1 VGASLGASVGAS
13 VGASAGRTMD
23 RESELK
29 KLCSAVSVRPVG
41 SENDLASDFG
51 LDCNCGLVGSV
62 VGAPEVG
69 ASVGT
74 AAAQL
79 AMRRL
84 AAAQGLGGEV
94 VAAPPHLN
102 SQASGLSVQGLQRQ
116 EDPSSWTSASDT
128 VSEAAF
134 IGPGHRAPGD
144 KALAQEYL
152 RRRLASGQ
160 KVPAWLQSVA
170 EDVPAA
176 SRWWK

>member
-1 VGASLGASVGAS
+1 MAVGASVKASVGADDGPQNPLWK
-13 VGASAGRTMD
+13 VCG
-23 RESELK
+23 
-29 KLCSAVSVRPVG
+29 AVSVRPDDHKNGVASDSELDPTAGFVG
-41 SENDLASDFG
+41 SA
-51 LDCNCGLVGSV
+51 

-152 RRRLASGQ
+152 RRRLTSGQ
-160 KVPAWLQSVA
+160 KVPAWLQAVA

>member
-1 VGASLGASVGAS
+1 MGADDGPQNPLWKVCG
-13 VGASAGRTMD
+13 
-23 RESELK
+23 
-29 KLCSAVSVRPVG
+29 AVSVRPDDHKNGVASDSELDPTAGSVG
-41 SENDLASDFG
+41 SA
-51 LDCNCGLVGSV
+51 

-94 VAAPPHLN
+94 VAAAPHLN

-116 EDPSSWTSASDT
+116 EDPASWTSASDT

-134 IGPGHRAPGD
+134 IGPGRRAPGD

-152 RRRLASGQ
+152 RRRLTSGQ